1 MTGSKMR
8 FVIPILVIVV
18 GVTWLLNV
26 LEVIP
31 GVDWIWTIGLAA
43 VGVLT
48 LAVGGFNK
56 LTIVAGPF
64 MIIAAATSVLRQ
76 TGILGIDKEIPILT
90 IALGSLLLVGQ
101 AANLELPEILKK
113 EEDTEGTEDGGP

>member
-8 FVIPILVIVV
+8 FVIPILVMVV

-31 GVDWIWTIGLAA
+31 GVDWLWTVGLAA

-48 LAVGGFNK
+48 LAVGGINK

-64 MIIAAATSVLRQ
+64 MIIAAVTPVLRQ
-76 TGILGIDKEIPILT
+76 TEILGIDKEIPILI
-90 IALGSLLLVGQ
+90 IALGSLLLVAQ
-101 AANLELPEILKK
+101 AAKLELPDILKN
-113 EEDTEGTEDGGP
+113 ER

>member
-1 MTGSKMR
+1 MAGSRMR

-48 LAVGGFNK
+48 LAVGGVNK

-64 MIIAAATSVLRQ
+64 MIIAAITSILRQ
-76 TGILGIDKEIPILT
+76 TEILGIDKEIPILT
-90 IALGSLLLVGQ
+90 IALGSLLLVVQ
-101 AANLELPEILKK
+101 AAKLELPEILKK
-113 EEDTEGTEDGGP
+113 EDDTEE